1 MMKLLD
7 GRLWSPEERENLNM
21 KQTLKRGML
30 VAALISTASFV
41 VACGGGKE
49 EESEP
54 SGPSMGSISKKIE
67 SPTGTVDATTAGEVA
82 MAFEESM
89 GVPTGGNREEAV
101 NAQSQELPGVCDS
114 GTITVDADSSGA
126 GSFAYNNCCIATC
139 CIDGSGTV
147 LYDTSGSGTYSI
159 CADYDISESCDGL
172 SIDVEF
178 SYCVNSSGEMV
189 YAIEVAGDT
198 FAVTGSM
205 SNGTGSLTITGENGT
220 FTCNYTDYTGSC
232 TDSSGGSFSF

>member
-1 MMKLLD
+1 
-7 GRLWSPEERENLNM
+7 M
-21 KQTLKRGML
+21 KQTFKRTVL

-41 VACGGGKE
+41 AACGGGKE
-49 EESEP
+49 EEEP
-54 SGPSMGSISKKIE
+54 AGPSMGSLSKKIE

-82 MAFEESM
+82 RAFEESM
-89 GVPTGGNREEAV
+89 GVPTGGNREQAV
-101 NAQSQELPGVCDS
+101 SAQSQELTGVCDS
-114 GTITVDADSSGA
+114 GTITFDADSSGSA
-126 GSFAYNNCCIATC
+126 SFDYNNCCISTC

-147 LYDTSGSGTYSI
+147 LYDTSGSGTYSV

-172 SIDVEF
+172 SVDVEF

-205 SNGTGSLTITGENGT
+205 SNGTGTLTVTGENGT
-220 FTCNYTDYTGSC
+220 FTCTYTDYSGSC
-232 TDSSGGSFSF
+232 TDSSGGSFTF